1 MVEATIIGLDL
12 GKNVFQ
18 AHGSNAEGHV
28 AFRKRLRRDKV
39 LEFFSEHDKC
49 SVAMEAC
56 AGAHY
61 WARQISEMGHDVRLI
76 PPAYVKPFVKRQKN
90 DASDAEAIC
99 EALQRLANRL
109 SI

>member
-1 MVEATIIGLDL
+1 MRHLCAKVACSEVTKKEAFMVEATIIGLDL

-49 SVAMEAC
+49 SVAMEA
-56 AGAHY
+56 
-61 WARQISEMGHDVRLI
+61 WVVSRIFRT
-76 PPAYVKPFVKRQKN
+76 FVFGR
-90 DASDAEAIC
+90 
-99 EALQRLANRL
+99 
-109 SI
+109 